1 VSVEWFDGQTIFRG
15 DYSTAAKV
23 RQDTFCVKKSVFYG
37 MTHGKYEVLVQ
48 NRRDG
53 YSCKMAQ
60 AVLSFWKT
68 EYFKGGELR

>member
-1 VSVEWFDGQTIFRG
+1 MGRAYPIELTNMCMLQRADG
-15 DYSTAAKV
+15 K
-23 RQDTFCVKKSVFYG
+23 
-37 MTHGKYEVLVQ
+37 VLVQ

-68 EYFKGGELR
+68 EYFKGGKLR